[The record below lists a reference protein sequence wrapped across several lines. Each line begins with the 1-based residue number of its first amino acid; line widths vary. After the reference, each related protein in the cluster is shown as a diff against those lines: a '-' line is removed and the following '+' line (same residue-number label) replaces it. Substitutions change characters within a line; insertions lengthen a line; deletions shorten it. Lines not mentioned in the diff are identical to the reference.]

1 MIKQTFL
8 VTLVDGDS
16 DSDVMFYVKVHC
28 ILLGFDIYLLAF
40 LKLLSPLL
48 GQPHPSFPYPL
59 LVPGSFHCLL
69 IS

>member
-16 DSDVMFYVKVHC
+16 DAVFYVNVHC
-28 ILLGFDIYLLAF
+28 ILLGFDVYLLAF
-40 LKLLSPLL
+40 HKSFSPLL

-59 LVPGSFHCLL
+59 LVPGSFHCSLT
-69 IS
+69 S